1 MHVGLYVGL
10 YSTAQCAEATNG
22 HQIPKTWSESQ
33 TWFRGT
39 LQEQQVLLIT
49 EHLFIPNQNNPERS
63 ISIHMCARRAQY
75 SN

>member
-1 MHVGLYVGL
+1 MGGY
-10 YSTAQCAEATNG
+10 
-22 HQIPKTWSESQ
+22 QIPQAWSGPQ

-49 EHLFIPNQNNPERS
+49 EHLFTPNQHNPKRS
-63 ISIHMCARRAQY
+63 ISIHVCPRRAQY